1 MENKI
6 KHFIKTKGL
15 KTSFIL
21 SSTGVSKSYFYDVM
35 KGKTI
40 PSLTNARKI
49 ARAIDVPLDELFPEM
64 KIEKNDETELV

>member
-6 KHFIKTKGL
+6 KHFIKRKGL

-40 PSLTNARKI
+40 PSIVNARKI
-49 ARAIDVPLDELFPEM
+49 ARAMEVPLDELFPEA
-64 KIEKNDETELV
+64 KGEKRE

>member
-6 KHFIKTKGL
+6 KYFIKRKGL
-15 KTSFIL
+15 KTSYIL
-21 SSTGVSKSYFYDVM
+21 TSTGVSRSYFYDVM

-64 KIEKNDETELV
+64 KIEKNDDIDLA

>member
-6 KHFIKTKGL
+6 KHFIKRKGL

-40 PSLTNARKI
+40 PSLVNARKI
-49 ARAIDVPLDELFPEM
+49 AKVMEVPLDELFPEARA
-64 KIEKNDETELV
+64 EKNE

>member
-6 KHFIKTKGL
+6 KHFIKRKGL

-21 SSTGVSKSYFYDVM
+21 SSTGVPKSYFYDVM

-40 PSLTNARKI
+40 PSLVNARKI
-49 ARAIDVPLDELFPEM
+49 ARVMEVPLDELFPEA
-64 KIEKNDETELV
+64 KGEKSE